1 MTKFTYR
8 LDGVLE
14 MKRKLEKQA
23 EMGFAA
29 IKARLNAEEDKLDL
43 LIVKQQDCEEALQ
56 KSMLDLLDFRKIRLQ
71 HDAVDYAKDSVEKQK
86 LSIKRIQKQVD
97 LAAAKLNSLMQ
108 ERKSMEKLRENEFE
122 EYLKEY
128 NAEMSKEVDE
138 LISYKHVALKDD

>member
-23 EMGFAA
+23 EMEFAA

-138 LISYKHVALKDD
+138 LISNKHVALKDD